1 MATDTR
7 TVTVQRDGRDIRVE
21 FKLHRDEKAHERG
34 DRYPI
39 DVWQVASA
47 TDADGVL
54 VELTMLEWQGATVL
68 LQEKRHGTH

>member
-7 TVTVQRDGRDIRVE
+7 TVTVQRDGRDITVE
-21 FKLHRDEKAHERG
+21 FKFRRDEKARERG
-34 DRYPI
+34 TRPI
-39 DVWQVASA
+39 DIWQVASA

-54 VELTMLEWQGATVL
+54 VELTMLEWQEATVL